1 MTIQDIFLR
10 AHTVTTSKS
19 ERKHKKRKPSTW
31 PEQVLVF
38 DTETT
43 TDTEQDL
50 LFGVY
55 RLCERNGDE
64 YLCLEE
70 GLFHADDLDADQL
83 EVLKRYAR
91 SEIAGSEINAF
102 PPRLELALHSRS
114 VFLKKVFWK
123 AIQRGTLIVAF
134 NAPFDLSRLAVD
146 WGRAFDGGWS
156 LTLSQWLNPETG
168 QLQENT
174 YFPRIVIKS
183 LNSKTAFISLRFPR
197 PQERQ
202 WPTGRFLDLRTLGWA
217 LHNRSYSLKKACKK
231 FNATEQKKN
240 HAPSGRVTEED
251 IDYARQD
258 VKCTTALLNAMK
270 REFDRHPIDLLPEKA
285 YSPATIAKGYLEAMG
300 IAPPLQK
307 FEIPEKIQGIAM
319 QGYYGG
325 RAECRVR
332 CTEVPVVPVDFVS
345 QYATV
350 CSLLGNSD
358 LITAQRLS
366 FEDAM
371 NDIREL
377 VSNITLDRA
386 FEADKWRGFKF
397 FALVRPDENIFP
409 VRSVYDGRTQ
419 NIGSNYL
426 TSDEPIWFA
435 GPDVIASVLA
445 TGKAPQIEKA
455 IRVVPHGKQTGLRPT
470 NLRGMVQIDPRKE
483 DFFRR
488 VVEERKKFPKDDP
501 MEYFLKIFASSGS
514 YGLFVEVN
522 PKELDESTAIGVF
535 SGEHSHEEASK
546 EIEEPG
552 RWYSPILG
560 SLIAAGG
567 RLLLAMLERCVADA
581 KGTYLFCD
589 TDSLCVISSQK
600 SEPLRIPGAEGLRT
614 LSWDEVQSIIDRFE
628 RLNPYDRRFIEGSI
642 LSLVKTNHV
651 DSDSSKPRRQL
662 YGYSVSSKRY
672 AIYEKTGHNDIKVV
686 EPKAHGLG
694 YLAAPKEEKEGEE
707 GNWIAEAW
715 DWLLRSEL
723 GLKCTAPSWLDIPA
737 MMPIVISTPNILQR
751 LDPRPFSFLLLPQ
764 VDSGGGHPADVDN
777 SRFTLVTS
785 FTSKRSEWLE
795 SECINIFDGKVYQ
808 LALEQTAQLDKVI
821 PRTYAHVLYLYTKHP
836 EAKSLAPD
844 GGPCTCDTRGL
855 LGRSSVVAASRRY
868 VGKETDRRW
877 EQGEDLSLVEFT
889 SFEYQQSKQVVA
901 GEDIKRDILKTGI
914 RKLERGTGVSHHTL
928 ERILR
933 GESVR
938 RKTLAKIVRK
948 MQLLTGSRD
957 SSTRVGYPQ
966 KVVCLEANA
975 ALSVY

>member
-1 MTIQDIFLR
+1 
-10 AHTVTTSKS
+10 
-19 ERKHKKRKPSTW
+19 
-31 PEQVLVF
+31 
-38 DTETT
+38 
-43 TDTEQDL
+43 
-50 LFGVY
+50 
-55 RLCERNGDE
+55 
-64 YLCLEE
+64 
-70 GLFHADDLDADQL
+70 
-83 EVLKRYAR
+83 
-91 SEIAGSEINAF
+91 
-102 PPRLELALHSRS
+102 
-114 VFLKKVFWK
+114 
-123 AIQRGTLIVAF
+123 
-134 NAPFDLSRLAVD
+134 
-146 WGRAFDGGWS
+146 
-156 LTLSQWLNPETG
+156 
-168 QLQENT
+168 
-174 YFPRIVIKS
+174 
-183 LNSKTAFISLRFPR
+183 
-197 PQERQ
+197 
-202 WPTGRFLDLRTLGWA
+202 
-217 LHNRSYSLKKACKK
+217 
-231 FNATEQKKN
+231 
-240 HAPSGRVTEED
+240 
-251 IDYARQD
+251 
-258 VKCTTALLNAMK
+258 
-270 REFDRHPIDLLPEKA
+270 
-285 YSPATIAKGYLEAMG
+285 
-300 IAPPLQK
+300 
-307 FEIPEKIQGIAM
+307 
-319 QGYYGG
+319 
-325 RAECRVR
+325 
-332 CTEVPVVPVDFVS
+332 
-345 QYATV
+345 
-350 CSLLGNSD
+350 LLGNSD
-358 LITAQRLS
+358 LLTAKRLS
-366 FEDAM
+366 FEDAT

-377 VSNITLDRA
+377 VNSITLDQA

-455 IRVVPHGKQTGLRPT
+455 IRVVPHGRQDGLKPT

-546 EIEEPG
+546 EIEEAG

-614 LSWDEVQSIIDRFE
+614 LSWDEVQSIVDRFE
-628 RLNPYDRRFIEGSI
+628 HLNPYDRRYIKGSI
-642 LSLVKTNHV
+642 LSLVKANHV

-672 AIYEKTGHNDIKVV
+672 AIYEKTGHDDIKVV

-785 FTSKRSEWLE
+785 FTSKRIEWLK

-808 LALEQTAQLDKVI
+808 LALEQTTKLDKVI

-844 GGPCTCDTRGL
+844 GSPCAKCGCGETRPGALIKNSEPKICHECRRKEEGKTTVDNHHVFGEANSPITAALPANDHCAELNAAQYDWPKKVRENPDGSPLIAAAGCVLGFIDMVVYLIKTGL
-855 LGRSSVVAASRRY
+855 RWVADLLVAA
-868 VGKETDRRW
+868 D
-877 EQGEDLSLVEFT
+877 
-889 SFEYQQSKQVVA
+889 EYMTA
-901 GEDIKRDILKTGI
+901 
-914 RKLERGTGVSHHTL
+914 ERGQKWWVGTPL
-928 ERILR
+928 E
-933 GESVR
+933 GF
-938 RKTLAKIVRK
+938 A
-948 MQLLTGSRD
+948 
-957 SSTRVGYPQ
+957 P
-966 KVVCLEANA
+966 
-975 ALSVY
+975 

>member
-1 MTIQDIFLR
+1 VNGNT
-10 AHTVTTSKS
+10 
-19 ERKHKKRKPSTW
+19 KKRKVSTW

-55 RLCERNGDE
+55 RLCELKGDE
-64 YLCLEE
+64 YLCSEE
-70 GLFHADDLDADQL
+70 GLFYADDLDTDQL
-83 EVLKRYAR
+83 EALTSYAR
-91 SEIAGSEINAF
+91 SELAESEINTF
-102 PPRLELALHSRS
+102 PPKLKLAFYPQSMF
-114 VFLKKVFWK
+114 VKKVFWR
-123 AIQRGTLIVAF
+123 AVQRGSQIVTF
-134 NAPFDLSRLAVD
+134 NAPFDLSRIAVD
-146 WGRAFDGGWS
+146 WGRASDGGWS
-156 LTLSQWLNPETG
+156 LMLSQWLNPTTG
-168 QLQENT
+168 ELEEDT
-174 YFPRIVIKS
+174 FRPRIAVKS
-183 LNSKTAFISLRFPR
+183 INSKTAFVSLRFPR
-197 PQERQ
+197 PHKQQ
-202 WPTGRFLDLRTLGWA
+202 WPLGRFLDLRTLGWA

-240 HAPSGRVTEED
+240 HTPSGHVTKQD

-300 IAPPLQK
+300 IVPPLQK
-307 FEIPEKIQGIAM
+307 FDIPEKLQGIAM

-332 CTEVPVVPVDFVS
+332 CTEMPVVPVDFVS

-358 LITAQRLS
+358 LITAKRLS
-366 FEDAM
+366 FEDATS
-371 NDIREL
+371 DIREL
-377 VSNITLDRA
+377 VNSITLDRA
-386 FEADKWRGFKF
+386 FEADKWRDFKF
-397 FALVRPDENIFP
+397 FALVLPNKNIFP

-426 TSDEPIWFA
+426 TSEEPIWFA

-455 IRVVPHGKQTGLRPT
+455 IRVVPHGKQAGLRPT

-522 PKELDESTAIGVF
+522 QKELDESTAVGVF
-535 SGEHSHEEASK
+535 SGEHSHEESSK
-546 EIEEPG
+546 EIEEAG

-600 SEPLRIPGAEGLRT
+600 SEPLHIAGADGLRT
-614 LSWDEVQSIIDRFE
+614 LSWDKVQNIINRFE
-628 RLNPYDRRFIEGSI
+628 RLNPYDRRYIKGSI
-642 LSLVKTNHV
+642 LSLVKANHV

-662 YGYSVSSKRY
+662 YGYSVSSKRHV
-672 AIYEKTGHNDIKVV
+672 IYERMGHDDIKVV

-723 GLKCTAPSWLDIPA
+723 GLKCTAPSWLGIPA

-751 LDPRPFSFLLLPQ
+751 LDPRPFSFLSLPQ
-764 VDSGGGHPADVDN
+764 VDSSGGHPADVDN

-785 FTSKRSEWLE
+785 FTSKRSEWLK

-808 LALEQTAQLDKVI
+808 LALKQTVQLDKVI

-844 GGPCTCDTRGL
+844 GTPCTCDTRGL
-855 LGRSSVVAASRRY
+855 LRRSSVTAASRRY

-877 EQGEDLSLVEFT
+877 EQGEDLSLVEFV
-889 SFEYQQSKQVVA
+889 SLEYQQSKQVVA
-901 GEDIKRDILKTGI
+901 GEELKVDILRLGI
-914 RKLERGTGVSHHTL
+914 RKLERDTGISHHTL
-928 ERILR
+928 QKILR
-933 GESVR
+933 GDPVR
-938 RKTLAKIVRK
+938 RRTLAKI
-948 MQLLTGSRD
+948 LATCSRSPN
-957 SSTRVGYPQ
+957 SS
-966 KVVCLEANA
+966 
-975 ALSVY
+975 

>member
-1 MTIQDIFLR
+1 
-10 AHTVTTSKS
+10 
-19 ERKHKKRKPSTW
+19 
-31 PEQVLVF
+31 
-38 DTETT
+38 
-43 TDTEQDL
+43 
-50 LFGVY
+50 
-55 RLCERNGDE
+55 
-64 YLCLEE
+64 
-70 GLFHADDLDADQL
+70 
-83 EVLKRYAR
+83 
-91 SEIAGSEINAF
+91 
-102 PPRLELALHSRS
+102 
-114 VFLKKVFWK
+114 
-123 AIQRGTLIVAF
+123 
-134 NAPFDLSRLAVD
+134 
-146 WGRAFDGGWS
+146 
-156 LTLSQWLNPETG
+156 
-168 QLQENT
+168 
-174 YFPRIVIKS
+174 
-183 LNSKTAFISLRFPR
+183 
-197 PQERQ
+197 
-202 WPTGRFLDLRTLGWA
+202 
-217 LHNRSYSLKKACKK
+217 
-231 FNATEQKKN
+231 
-240 HAPSGRVTEED
+240 
-251 IDYARQD
+251 
-258 VKCTTALLNAMK
+258 MK

-285 YSPATIAKGYLEAMG
+285 YSPATIAKGYLKAMG
-300 IAPPLQK
+300 IVSPLQK
-307 FEIPEKIQGIAM
+307 FDIPEKIQGIAM

-358 LITAQRLS
+358 LLTAKRLS
-366 FEDAM
+366 FEDAT

-377 VSNITLDRA
+377 VNSITLDQT

-397 FALVRPDENIFP
+397 FALIRPDENIFP

-426 TSDEPIWFA
+426 TSEEPIWFA

-445 TGKAPQIEKA
+445 TGKAPHVEKA

-589 TDSLCVISSQK
+589 TDSLCVISSHK

-628 RLNPYDRRFIEGSI
+628 HLNPYDRRFIKGSI
-642 LSLVKTNHV
+642 LSLVKANHV

-694 YLAAPKEEKEGEE
+694 YLAAPKEEEEGEE

-764 VDSGGGHPADVDN
+764 IDSGGGHPADVDN

-808 LALEQTAQLDKVI
+808 LSLVQTAQLDKVI

-844 GGPCTCDTRGL
+844 GTPCTCDTQGL
-855 LGRSSVVAASRRY
+855 LQRSSVVAASRRY

-889 SFEYQQSKQVVA
+889 SFEYQRSKQVVA
-901 GEDIKRDILKTGI
+901 GEDIKQDILKTGI
-914 RKLERGTGVSHHTL
+914 RQLERTTGVSHHTL

-933 GESVR
+933 GVSVR
-938 RKTLAKIVRK
+938 RKTLAKIVSK
-948 MQLLTGSRD
+948 MQLPTGNRD
-957 SSTRVGYPQ
+957 
-966 KVVCLEANA
+966 
-975 ALSVY
+975 

>member
-10 AHTVTTSKS
+10 AHTVAASRK
-19 ERKHKKRKPSTW
+19 ERKGKKRKIQKW

-55 RLCERNGDE
+55 RLCELKGDE
-64 YLCLEE
+64 YLCSEE
-70 GLFHADDLDADQL
+70 GLFYADDLDAGQL
-83 EVLKRYAR
+83 EVLKSYAR
-91 SEIAGSEINAF
+91 SELAESEIKAF
-102 PPRLELALHSRS
+102 PPKLKLALYSRS
-114 VFLKKVFWK
+114 TFLKKVFWK
-123 AIQRGTLIVAF
+123 AVQRGSLIVAF

-146 WGRAFDGGWS
+146 WGRASDGGWS
-156 LTLSQWLNPETG
+156 LMLSQWLNPKTG
-168 QLQENT
+168 RLEEDT
-174 YFPRIVIKS
+174 YRPRIVVKS

-197 PQERQ
+197 PHKQL
-202 WPTGRFLDLRTLGWA
+202 WPIGRFLDLRTLGWA

-240 HAPSGRVTEED
+240 HTPSGLVTKED

-270 REFDRHPIDLLPEKA
+270 REFDRHPIDVLPEKA

-300 IAPPLQK
+300 IVPPLQK
-307 FEIPEKIQGIAM
+307 FDIPEKLQGIAM

-332 CTEVPVVPVDFVS
+332 CTEMPVVPVDFVS

-358 LITAQRLS
+358 LITAKRLS
-366 FEDAM
+366 FEDATS
-371 NDIREL
+371 DIREL
-377 VSNITLDRA
+377 VNSITLDRA
-386 FEADKWRGFKF
+386 FEADKWRDFKF
-397 FALVRPDENIFP
+397 FALVRPDKNIFP

-426 TSDEPIWFA
+426 TSEEPIWFA

-455 IRVVPHGKQTGLRPT
+455 IRVVPHGKQAGLRPT
-470 NLRGMVQIDPRKE
+470 NLRGMVQIDPRNE

-522 PKELDESTAIGVF
+522 QKELDESIAVGVF
-535 SGEHSHEEASK
+535 SGEHSHEESSK
-546 EIEEPG
+546 EIEEAG

-600 SEPLRIPGAEGLRT
+600 SEPLHIAGAEGLRT
-614 LSWDEVQSIIDRFE
+614 LSWDEVQSIVDRFE
-628 RLNPYDRRFIEGSI
+628 RLNPYDRRYIKGSI
-642 LSLVKTNHV
+642 LSLVKANHV

-672 AIYEKTGHNDIKVV
+672 AIYERVGHHDIKVV

-715 DWLLRSEL
+715 DWLLRCEL
-723 GLKCTAPSWLDIPA
+723 GLKCAAPSWLDIPA
-737 MMPIVISTPNILQR
+737 MMPIVMSTPNILQR

-764 VDSGGGHPADVDN
+764 VDSSGGHPADVDN

-785 FTSKRSEWLE
+785 FTSKRSEWLK

-808 LALEQTAQLDKVI
+808 LALKQTAQLDKVI

-844 GGPCTCDTRGL
+844 GTPCTCNTRGL
-855 LGRSSVVAASRRY
+855 LQRSSVTAASRRY

-877 EQGEDLSLVEFT
+877 EQGEDLSLVEFK

-901 GEDIKRDILKTGI
+901 GEEIKQAILKKGI
-914 RKLERGTGVSHHTL
+914 RKLGRDIGASHHTL
-928 ERILR
+928 HKILQ
-933 GESVR
+933 GKPVR
-938 RKTLAKIVRK
+938 RKTLAKICK
-948 MQLLTGSRD
+948 AFHQKGPRD
-957 SSTRVGYPQ
+957 TD
-966 KVVCLEANA
+966 
-975 ALSVY
+975 

>member
-1 MTIQDIFLR
+1 MTTQDIFLR
-10 AHTVTTSKS
+10 AHTVTASKR
-19 ERKHKKRKPSTW
+19 ERKHKKRKLSTW
-31 PEQVLVF
+31 PERVLVF

-50 LFGVY
+50 LFAVY

-64 YLCLEE
+64 YRCLEE
-70 GLFHADDLDADQL
+70 GIFYADDLNAAQV
-83 EVLKRYAR
+83 EILKCYAH
-91 SEIAGSEINAF
+91 SEIADSEVQAF
-102 PPRLELALHSRS
+102 PPKLKLALYSRS
-114 VFLKKVFWK
+114 IFLKKVFWK
-123 AIQRGTLIVAF
+123 AIQRGSLIVAF
-134 NAPFDLSRLAVD
+134 NAPFDLSRIAVD
-146 WGRAFDGGWS
+146 WGRASDGGWS
-156 LTLSQWLNPETG
+156 LMLSQWLNPKTG
-168 QLQENT
+168 QLEEDT
-174 YFPRIVIKS
+174 FRPRIVVKS

-197 PQERQ
+197 PNKQL
-202 WPTGRFLDLRTLGWA
+202 WPIGRFLDLRTLGWA
-217 LHNRSYSLKKACKK
+217 LHNRSHSLKKACKK

-240 HAPSGRVTEED
+240 HTPSGRVTKED

-300 IAPPLQK
+300 IVPPLQK
-307 FEIPEKIQGIAM
+307 FDIPEKVQGIAM
-319 QGYYGG
+319 QAYYGG

-332 CTEVPVVPVDFVS
+332 CTEMPVVPVDFVS

-358 LITAQRLS
+358 LITAKRLA
-366 FEDAM
+366 FEDAT

-377 VSNITLDRA
+377 VNSITLNRA
-386 FEADKWRGFKF
+386 FEADKWKEFKF
-397 FALVRPDENIFP
+397 FALVRPDKNIFP

-426 TSDEPIWFA
+426 TSEEPIWFA

-455 IRVVPHGKQTGLRPT
+455 IRVVPRGKQAGLRPT

-522 PKELDESTAIGVF
+522 QKELDESTAVGVF
-535 SGEHSHEEASK
+535 SGEHSHEESSK
-546 EIEEPG
+546 EIEEAG

-567 RLLLAMLERCVADA
+567 RLLLAMLERCVADTE
-581 KGTYLFCD
+581 GTYLFCD
-589 TDSLCVISSQK
+589 TDSLCIVSSQK
-600 SEPLRIPGAEGLRT
+600 SEPLRIAGADGLRT
-614 LSWDEVQSIIDRFE
+614 LSWDEVQDIVDRFE
-628 RLNPYDRRFIEGSI
+628 RLNPYDRRYIEGSI
-642 LSLVKTNHV
+642 LSLVKANHV

-672 AIYEKTGHNDIKVV
+672 VIYEKTGRGDIKVV

-723 GLKCTAPSWLDIPA
+723 GLKCTAPSWSGIPA

-764 VDSGGGHPADVDN
+764 VDSSGGHPADVDN

-785 FTSKRSEWLE
+785 FTSRRSEWLG
-795 SECINIFDGKVYQ
+795 SECINIFDGKLYQ

-836 EAKSLAPD
+836 EAKSLSPD
-844 GGPCTCDTRGL
+844 GTLCTCDTRGL
-855 LGRSSVVAASRRY
+855 LQRSSVATASRRY

-889 SFEYQQSKQVVA
+889 SSEYQQSKQVVA
-901 GEDIKRDILKTGI
+901 GADIRQDILKFGI
-914 RKLERGTGVSHHTL
+914 RKLERDTGVSHHTL
-928 ERILR
+928 EKILR
-933 GESVR
+933 SEPVR
-938 RKTLAKIVRK
+938 RRTLAKIA
-948 MQLLTGSRD
+948 TGLR
-957 SSTRVGYPQ
+957 RIR
-966 KVVCLEANA
+966 
-975 ALSVY
+975 